1 MQRRII
7 NVHVGDTVALA
18 DFLIPMREF
27 SIKAVTIE
35 AEWADVKEEGS
46 PTELAALANAFR
58 VHHAGHVIAK
68 GQRFIMR
75 YDDKMALCTVK
86 SHVKGLVTMQ
96 TEIGVEF
103 RNAAVD
109 VV

>member
-1 MQRRII
+1 
-7 NVHVGDTVALA
+7 
-18 DFLIPMREF
+18 
-27 SIKAVTIE
+27 
-35 AEWADVKEEGS
+35 
-46 PTELAALANAFR
+46 
-58 VHHAGHVIAK
+58 
-68 GQRFIMR
+68 
-75 YDDKMALCTVK
+75 MALCTVK